1 MHCCVLGYTV
11 GVLGDIYFW
20 KNILDQIFF
29 PQGCYWKE
37 VPFWQMA
44 QSLHGAT
51 WLQYLLHLGHF
62 LETLVSSR
70 QVLPP
75 KSSQKV
81 LKMMF
86 NRSSNPLY
94 SPFLKSKK
102 MSNLDLSWNFRFCT
116 WLMGIDS
123 ERCLPKGNSGDGAR
137 VHPRIKDQL
146 REVRDVQAT
155 RTAFAAILADQTV
168 PWLVRLVVI
177 LYTPST

>member
-1 MHCCVLGYTV
+1 MHCCVWGYTV
-11 GVLGDIYFW
+11 GVLGDIFGKTYW
-20 KNILDQIFF
+20 MFF

-51 WLQYLLHLGHF
+51 WLQYLGHF

-81 LKMMF
+81 LEMMF

-102 MSNLDLSWNFRFCT
+102 MSNLDLSWNFRFCN

-168 PWLVRLVVI
+168 PWLVRWILVII
-177 LYTPST
+177 LLLPNIT